1 MSLGWWRRAR
11 GSVRLR
17 VTVLAAGAFAVV
29 LALAAFIL
37 LRVLEDALVDD
48 VQSANEEALELQA
61 TRLIAAGGVPD
72 GAEMVLTS
80 AGPAFALPTAGQ
92 REVVAFTPGA
102 STTITESS
110 LPPDI
115 MFERTLPSASA
126 EVLGVAGRADEFSV
140 SSLRIGGV
148 VLATAT
154 SLDNVRDTID
164 TTGKLL
170 WVLGPALV
178 ALVAGLAWLLAGR
191 ALRPVHAVTS
201 RVASIGSHSLHE
213 RVPVPGSSDEIAELA
228 TTMNDMLGR
237 LESASTTNRRLVSD
251 ASHELRTPVAVMRTE
266 LEVARLAPGNDWAGT
281 TGVLLDELDRLQGL
295 IDDLLLLARG
305 DERGFDRT
313 PFSIADVARDVAARP
328 RRVRVEV
335 TGDDVVP
342 SEVIGDEQ
350 AVRRAV
356 DHVVGNAARHAT
368 SIARVTIR
376 PRRRR
381 RGARRRRRRTRHP
394 PRPARRR
401 RAPVRPPRRGPRP
414 RRWRRRPR
422 SRRRRR
428 CRRRPRW
435 TVAHRRVATRWSESD
450 PLPRPSGRLSER
462 TWVQSVS
469 GRESSRKPQQIAPR
483 TGRTLPDAPLALR
496 GAPQRAMEAVDR

>member
-1 MSLGWWRRAR
+1 MSRGGWWRRAR

-48 VQSANEEALELQA
+48 VQSANEAALEVQA
-61 TRLIAAGGVPD
+61 ARLIASGGVPD
-72 GAEMVLTS
+72 GSEMVLTS
-80 AGPAFALPTAGQ
+80 AGPAYALPQAGQ
-92 REVVAFTPGA
+92 REVVAFTPGDA
-102 STTITESS
+102 TTITESS

-201 RVASIGSHSLHE
+201 RVASIGSRSLHE

-237 LESASTTNRRLVSD
+237 LEAASTTNRRLVSD

-266 LEVARLAPGNDWAGT
+266 LEVARLEPGNDWAGT
-281 TGVLLDELDRLQGL
+281 SEVLLDELDRLQGL

-313 PFSIADVARDVAARP
+313 PFSLADVARDIAARP
-328 RRVRVEV
+328 RRVPVEV
-335 TGDDVVP
+335 AGDDVVP

-356 DHVVGNAARHAT
+356 DHVIGNAARHAT
-368 SIARVTIR
+368 TIARVTIR
-376 PRRRR
+376 RDGDAVALDVDDDGPGIPAGGRDDVVRRFVRLDEGR
-381 RGARRRRRRTRHP
+381 VRDGGGAGLGLAVAADVVAAHGGRLLIDESPLGGAR
-394 PRPARRR
+394 
-401 RAPVRPPRRGPRP
+401 V
-414 RRWRRRPR
+414 
-422 SRRRRR
+422 
-428 CRRRPRW
+428 
-435 TVAHRRVATRWSESD
+435 
-450 PLPRPSGRLSER
+450 
-462 TWVQSVS
+462 
-469 GRESSRKPQQIAPR
+469 
-483 TGRTLPDAPLALR
+483 TLTLADAVL
-496 GAPQRAMEAVDR
+496 V